1 MKNRTMR
8 IGNVSINDD
17 SDCYVIAELG
27 HNHQGDLELAKKMIS
42 AAASAGVD
50 AVKLQKRSN
59 ADLFTKAYYDKP
71 YQSENSYGA
80 TYGEH
85 REYLEFGRSEYV
97 ELRDFSKSLGV
108 DFFAT
113 AFDFASADFLA
124 ELDVPAFKLA
134 SGDLTNIPLIKHVAS
149 FGKPIILS
157 TGGGSIEDV
166 DRVVECLSAFS
177 VDFCVMQCTA
187 GYPPTWEELNL
198 KVIETFRDRYKD
210 IVVGL
215 SSHDNGISMAL
226 VGFVLGARVVEKH
239 FTLNRTFKGTD
250 HAFSLEPPGMQKLV
264 RDLRRARVAF
274 GDGTKIQFPSEREPL
289 TKMGKKL
296 VFACDVEAGHTLTEK
311 DIAIKSPGG
320 GLMPYR
326 ISEVIGKKTL
336 KACLRDEDV
345 SLADISHER

>member
-1 MKNRTMR
+1 
-8 IGNVSINDD
+8 
-17 SDCYVIAELG
+17 
-27 HNHQGDLELAKKMIS
+27 
-42 AAASAGVD
+42 
-50 AVKLQKRSN
+50 
-59 ADLFTKAYYDKP
+59 
-71 YQSENSYGA
+71 
-80 TYGEH
+80 
-85 REYLEFGRSEYV
+85 
-97 ELRDFSKSLGV
+97 
-108 DFFAT
+108 
-113 AFDFASADFLA
+113 
-124 ELDVPAFKLA
+124 
-134 SGDLTNIPLIKHVAS
+134 
-149 FGKPIILS
+149 
-157 TGGGSIEDV
+157 
-166 DRVVECLSAFS
+166 
-177 VDFCVMQCTA
+177 
-187 GYPPTWEELNL
+187 
-198 KVIETFRDRYKD
+198 
-210 IVVGL
+210 
-215 SSHDNGISMAL
+215 
-226 VGFVLGARVVEKH
+226 VVEKH